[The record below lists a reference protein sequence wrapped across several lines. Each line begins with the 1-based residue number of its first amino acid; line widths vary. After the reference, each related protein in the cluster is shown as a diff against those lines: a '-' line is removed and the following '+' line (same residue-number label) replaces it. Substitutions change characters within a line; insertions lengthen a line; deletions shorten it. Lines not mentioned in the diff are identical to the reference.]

1 MALLPGIGLT
11 IAILAFQLM
20 PAIASQEGSWLDEPL
35 SQWNEPGMT
44 IPAAPPRNEMINPR
58 CQETWRGPEAD
69 EETVVAEGG
78 WPSFGNLERDGN
90 VAVVF
95 AAADA
100 DGMCRPTN
108 YQLFVFVDGQFV
120 GTLSP
125 VLMGARTDGAY
136 QRVKLDPEH
145 GSVTAQFVRYA
156 AQDPLCCPSLPP
168 SVVTYRVDSTAAG
181 QVLVAIEN
189 TRAETP

>member
-1 MALLPGIGLT
+1 MALLPRSGLS

-20 PAIASQEGSWLDEPL
+20 PAIASQEGSWLDEPP
-35 SQWNEPGMT
+35 SQWNEPGMA
-44 IPAAPPRNEMINPR
+44 IPAAPPRNEVINPR

-78 WPSFGNLERDGN
+78 WPSFGNLERDGTL
-90 VAVVF
+90 AVVF

-100 DGMCRPTN
+100 DGMCRPTD
-108 YQLFVFVDGQFV
+108 YQLFVFVDGAFV

-156 AQDPLCCPSLPP
+156 AQDPLCCPSLP
-168 SVVTYRVDSTAAG
+168 SSIVTYRVDDTPEG
-181 QVLVAIEN
+181 RVLLTVQIA
-189 TRAETP
+189 RAEAP